1 MGTCCGKGC
10 QTGEREESPLF
21 YTPPPI
27 EKPTSSTSA
36 FENDSNDAE
45 NTGFSG
51 PTARGRTLY
60 YTQEH
65 THVAQSCTSRI
76 PDPFLSSLFG
86 SEVSDLELKSSP
98 LGQQTSHDKQDL
110 SRNMSLT
117 GSSLTWFDNTS
128 SCPAKHRNHPSGD
141 KPHKFLYTG
150 PVSPRPVPPSIS
162 TIEPRPTQYTQ
173 SLGQLA
179 GYSTS
184 EEDELET
191 NLIRGAK
198 KGRAKKA
205 IAYKSSEFVASD
217 SSESEVIRPPSH
229 QVRSSRTTLAR
240 SKRLQD
246 PDVNTVPHLASPSKL
261 ADQTRKTKNMTAKR
275 RINTRGGF
283 VVDSESDDEE
293 SDLRGHDDS
302 NNQSRS
308 STRQKPYALEPPHSI
323 QANSKKDSSAKPLP
337 TKQLNKSRLN
347 KLLGRAKGASTT
359 SRQEQLLVHTQSP
372 ITTTPAFLTWNSH
385 LTASLGLQQSAPS
398 QSVVSLNSDRAKC
411 SATAGTMKE
420 VKILGQQAKVVGSSM
435 TKTDGNMSSIP
446 RKIPPTNA
454 VVTGRASLQTSSVST
469 PPTTAA
475 TGPFSSP
482 LSRQRKLVP
491 GANIARERKNGMSD
505 NKTSL
510 PTQPRS
516 LLQLTL
522 DEAKMGTMG
531 STPGA
536 QPQVSDQYEQNIARG
551 NLISITSAGKSVT
564 TPQLCI
570 EKHDIMAA
578 NAKSKQCS
586 SSTSP
591 SPKASEDSASQREEC
606 HTQIPDT
613 CPRKFTPGISKANAS
628 SSKPAS
634 STPRR
639 PVQKRKLDSI
649 SGGPNR
655 ASTAARK
662 KPSSALEPQLK
673 RPETI
678 QAVSEVD
685 ASSRSSAAPK
695 AIVRKTPAEAIAK
708 KAATNNPVEKS
719 RISEMKL
726 LSQAK
731 SFDRPEDFAAVSTNS
746 NLSKPSKPTRH
757 ASVAPDTATP
767 AQHNNA
773 SNRVV
778 KSSSEINASLEQ
790 LAANEPGSAIQG
802 PSSTD
807 ETRQIAV
814 TPYPE
819 KALSLSVNVRSKK
832 MRQSAEPGIGIREQH
847 GSISASSPAKAHPVL
862 AAESILSATREE
874 SLSSSSMTMPEPVP
888 SNESQLTDLTESAVL
903 EAGLPVSTQT
913 IEDGAMH
920 SGERPTSDIEMDFDS
935 GGVTAIVAQRDTM
948 SAGRVS
954 IPRAAN
960 DHDPPRQSQ
969 KPIETTDGFPLTT
982 LSSESPKH
990 MISNAPKIAL
1000 TPFVTAPVCSLPSLG
1015 VATDSEEDV
1024 LLLSCSPQ
1032 VSKEAQP
1039 YFEYS
1044 VFQKVWSS
1052 EQTEESVAATETTVQ
1067 PFTSIVEANAQAE
1080 KTFQN
1085 GFAHSFDPLFESR
1098 TARDEY
1104 GCSILTGSAT
1114 PFDNPIKKIYFK
1126 IWVQRDIVSKFANQT
1141 PQTLKVTSFISS
1153 TCYILRLFNL
1163 AEQADTEGSDA
1174 SDSEDSDSPACEPVR
1189 VYQSHSRPEIYTTLD
1204 AANRA
1209 ARALQIELSHERE
1222 PKDEFS
1228 RAFQEKNL
1236 KELDTKLREL
1246 QSRELDGGND
1256 GCWKGK
1262 FNACGLGADT
1272 LEVVVEKTSI
1282 CGARNL

>member
-1 MGTCCGKGC
+1 MGTCRGKGC
-10 QTGEREESPLF
+10 QTGGREDSPLF
-21 YTPPPI
+21 YTPPPV

-36 FENDSNDAE
+36 FENDSDDAE

-51 PTARGRTLY
+51 PTACGRTLY
-60 YTQEH
+60 CTQEH
-65 THVAQSCTSRI
+65 AHVAQSCSSRI
-76 PDPFLSSLFG
+76 PDPFLPSLSG
-86 SEVSDLELKSSP
+86 SEVSNLELKSLL
-98 LGQQTSHDKQDL
+98 LGQQTSHDEQDL

-117 GSSLTWFDNTS
+117 GRSLTSFDDTS

-150 PVSPRPVPPSIS
+150 PVSPRSVPPSIS
-162 TIEPRPTQYTQ
+162 TIKPRPTQYSQ
-173 SLGQLA
+173 SSGQLA

-184 EEDELET
+184 GEDKLET

-198 KGRAKKA
+198 KGRPKKA
-205 IAYKSSEFVASD
+205 IVYKSSKFVASD
-217 SSESEVIRPPSH
+217 SSESGVIRPPSH

-240 SKRLQD
+240 SKRLED

-283 VVDSESDDEE
+283 VMDSESDEEE
-293 SDLRGHDDS
+293 SDLRGHDDN

-323 QANSKKDSSAKPLP
+323 QANSRRDSSAKPLP

-347 KLLGRAKGASTT
+347 KLLGRVKGASTT
-359 SRQEQLLVHTQSP
+359 SRQEQSLVHTQSP
-372 ITTTPAFLTWNSH
+372 ITTTPAFSTWNSH
-385 LTASLGLQQSAPS
+385 LTASLGLQQSA
-398 QSVVSLNSDRAKC
+398 VSLNSDRAKC
-411 SATAGTMKE
+411 SATADTMKE
-420 VKILGQQAKVVGSSM
+420 VKVPGQQAKVVGSSM
-435 TKTDGNMSSIP
+435 TKTDGNVSSVP

-454 VVTGRASLQTSSVST
+454 VVTGRTSLQTSSVST

-475 TGPFSSP
+475 TGPSSNP

-536 QPQVSDQYEQNIARG
+536 QPQVSDKDERNIARG
-551 NLISITSAGKSVT
+551 TVISTTSAGKSVSI
-564 TPQLCI
+564 PQPCVK
-570 EKHDIMAA
+570 KHDIMAA

-586 SSTSP
+586 SSKSL
-591 SPKASEDSASQREEC
+591 SPKASEDPASQREEC
-606 HTQIPDT
+606 HIKIPDP
-613 CPRKFTPGISKANAS
+613 CPRKFTPGASKANAS
-628 SSKPAS
+628 SSKPAP
-634 STPRR
+634 STPRWSA
-639 PVQKRKLDSI
+639 QKRKLDSI
-649 SGGPNR
+649 SGGSNR

-662 KPSSALEPQLK
+662 KPTSALEPQSK

-678 QAVSEVD
+678 QAVSLVD
-685 ASSRSSAAPK
+685 ASSRSSAVPK
-695 AIVRKTPAEAIAK
+695 TIVRKTPAEATAK
-708 KAATNNPVEKS
+708 KAAINNPVEKS

-726 LSQAK
+726 LSRAK

-746 NLSKPSKPTRH
+746 NLSKPSKSTRH
-757 ASVAPDTATP
+757 SPVAPDTATL

-778 KSSSEINASLEQ
+778 KSSSGINASLEQ
-790 LAANEPGSAIQG
+790 LAANKHGGAIQG
-802 PSSTD
+802 PYSTD
-807 ETRQIAV
+807 KIHKMAV

-819 KALSLSVNVRSKK
+819 KALSLSANVRSKK
-832 MRQSAEPGIGIREQH
+832 MRQSAESGIGIHEQH
-847 GSISASSPAKAHPVL
+847 GPISASSPAKAYPVL
-862 AAESILSATREE
+862 AAEPIFSATRKE
-874 SLSSSSMTMPEPVP
+874 SLSSSSMTVPEPVP
-888 SNESQLTDLTESAVL
+888 SNESQLTDLAEPAVL

-913 IEDGAMH
+913 IEDVAMH
-920 SGERPTSDIEMDFDS
+920 SGERPTNDIEMDFHNVR
-935 GGVTAIVAQRDTM
+935 VTAIVAQRDTM
-948 SAGRVS
+948 SADTVA

-960 DHDPPRQSQ
+960 SHDPPRQFQ
-969 KPIETTDGFPLTT
+969 EPIEITDGFPLTN
-982 LSSESPKH
+982 LSSELSKH
-990 MISNAPKIAL
+990 MIPNAPKIAL
-1000 TPFVTAPVCSLPSLG
+1000 TPSVTAPVCSLPSLG

-1024 LLLSCSPQ
+1024 LHLSGSPQ
-1032 VSKEAQP
+1032 VCKEAQP

-1044 VFQKVWSS
+1044 VVQKVWSS
-1052 EQTEESVAATETTVQ
+1052 EQTEESIAATETTVR

-1085 GFAHSFDPLFESR
+1085 GFAHSFDPFFESR
-1098 TARDEY
+1098 TARDEH

-1114 PFDNPIKKIYFK
+1114 PFDNPIKKIHFK

-1141 PQTLKVTSFISS
+1141 PQTLKATSFISS

-1189 VYQSHSRPEIYTTLD
+1189 VYQSHSRPEIYTTLN

-1246 QSRELDGGND
+1246 QSRELDDGND